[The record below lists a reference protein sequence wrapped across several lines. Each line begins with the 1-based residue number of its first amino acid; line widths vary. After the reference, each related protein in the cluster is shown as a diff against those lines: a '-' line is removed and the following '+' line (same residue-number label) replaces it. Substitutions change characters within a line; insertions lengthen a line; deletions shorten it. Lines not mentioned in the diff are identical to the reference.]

1 MSSNLILSNQEI
13 RKASILSKK
22 NSDHEF
28 INWLKKRKSGVSGI
42 ENFLRNRS
50 NSIDNLISSIW
61 VTSNLSEKENICL
74 FAVGG
79 YGRQEL
85 HPYSDID
92 LLILYKGKLNKNI
105 RTAIE
110 SFISQLWDLELDLG
124 HSVRSSYEEE
134 KIVSSDLEAFT
145 NLLES
150 RFLLGDQRLESV
162 TKEIIEKK
170 SIWKKEKF
178 LLNKIEEQEQRHR
191 KYDNTEYNL
200 EPNIKSSPGG
210 LRDIHI
216 LNWLL
221 LNYSRQNH
229 RLGNLEKILNEAEKR
244 ELNKSKLWLWTLRY
258 LLHKE
263 AGREEDRLLLNYQP
277 AIANQLFPKIKNSNS
292 AAEKL
297 MHRYFRSA
305 LNISEINTTTLQRL
319 KENLVKPTK
328 SKVALK
334 DKNFKVKTVSYTH
347 LTLPTKRIV

>member
-42 ENFLRNRS
+42 EQFLRNRS

-61 VTSNLSEKENICL
+61 VTSNLAEKDNICL

-92 LLILYKGKLNKNI
+92 LLILYKGKLNKDT

-124 HSVRSSYEEE
+124 HSVRSNDEEE
-134 KIVSSDLEAFT
+134 KIVTSDLEAFT

-162 TKEIIEKK
+162 SKKIIEKK
-170 SIWKKEKF
+170 CF
-178 LLNKIEEQEQRHR
+178 Q
-191 KYDNTEYNL
+191 
-200 EPNIKSSPGG
+200 PNI
-210 LRDIHI
+210 
-216 LNWLL
+216 
-221 LNYSRQNH
+221 
-229 RLGNLEKILNEAEKR
+229 E
-244 ELNKSKLWLWTLRY
+244 
-258 LLHKE
+258 
-263 AGREEDRLLLNYQP
+263 
-277 AIANQLFPKIKNSNS
+277 
-292 AAEKL
+292 
-297 MHRYFRSA
+297 
-305 LNISEINTTTLQRL
+305 
-319 KENLVKPTK
+319 
-328 SKVALK
+328 
-334 DKNFKVKTVSYTH
+334 
-347 LTLPTKRIV
+347 